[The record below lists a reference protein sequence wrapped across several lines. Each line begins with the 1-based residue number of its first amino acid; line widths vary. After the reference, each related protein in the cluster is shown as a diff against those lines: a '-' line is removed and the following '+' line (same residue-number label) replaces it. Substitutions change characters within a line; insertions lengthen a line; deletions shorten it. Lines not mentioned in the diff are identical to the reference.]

1 MFENDNLKEHLET
14 SSVIRNRS
22 LVIAEWNLN
31 QIDNIFS
38 IGNYRYRPAEQIF
51 LATGQSIYST
61 LNNFF
66 DVNDEG
72 YYYTNATNADA
83 VIDGGVADDGTP
95 TAFKSIKQ
103 KEQLLFSLEDCF
115 GKFRPRS
122 GINKLRYFG
131 NNFIHHTN
139 RDMDKRPR
147 YYMADKNDQFKYWSS
162 YRTEALYK
170 YTYDDTSIKYG
181 ASPTFID
188 GVNTKYGVLVASEQ
202 QRGLSFSKAELT
214 TRNYIDDAAP
224 FVVYE
229 SPVPAN
235 RIVVKMQTNI
245 GSINLGPFTNNSC
258 SFSDP
263 LYGQT
268 NATVP
273 LVWKIQYL
281 ENNNWVDAITFNED
295 SARSDG
301 SAIIGSDGYVEL
313 SYGLVVPEIYHSTF
327 FKAGE
332 LYSQYALPEIAT
344 EGEAYLIKSS
354 ASDLGTYHIW
364 TGGGYQTFTPT
375 YNWYLTDSELKV
387 NLLM

>member
-147 YYMADKNDQFKYWSS
+147 YYMADKNDKFK
-162 YRTEALYK
+162 
-170 YTYDDTSIKYG
+170 
-181 ASPTFID
+181 
-188 GVNTKYGVLVASEQ
+188 
-202 QRGLSFSKAELT
+202 
-214 TRNYIDDAAP
+214 
-224 FVVYE
+224 
-229 SPVPAN
+229 
-235 RIVVKMQTNI
+235 
-245 GSINLGPFTNNSC
+245 
-258 SFSDP
+258 
-263 LYGQT
+263 
-268 NATVP
+268 
-273 LVWKIQYL
+273 
-281 ENNNWVDAITFNED
+281 
-295 SARSDG
+295 
-301 SAIIGSDGYVEL
+301 
-313 SYGLVVPEIYHSTF
+313 
-327 FKAGE
+327 
-332 LYSQYALPEIAT
+332 
-344 EGEAYLIKSS
+344 
-354 ASDLGTYHIW
+354 
-364 TGGGYQTFTPT
+364 
-375 YNWYLTDSELKV
+375 
-387 NLLM
+387 